1 MAGKTAKDV
10 ELRDDKL
17 TYQASELLRDYE
29 ICCISRETSILARR
43 DVLTGRGKFGITGD
57 GKEVAQV
64 AMAHAFEKGDWRA
77 GYYRDQTLLFAL
89 ELLTVED
96 YFAQLY
102 ADPDNDPMSG
112 GRQMNAHFA
121 TPTIDEK
128 SNWLNHRNRYNSSAD
143 ISPTAGQMARGLGL
157 ALASKKY
164 RAIKALKN
172 TPFSN
177 NGREVCFCTIGDAST
192 SEGVFWETVNAAG
205 VMRVPLAISVWDDGY
220 GISVP
225 IDYQTTKKSISKALA
240 GMKYDKNGGL
250 RIYTAKGWD
259 YPALRQMYEQ
269 GIARM
274 RKDQVPALFHVTEVT
289 QPQGHSTSGSHERY
303 KSKERLEWEQKA
315 DGIRH
320 MRAWMIANGFAT
332 AEQLDE
338 IEAAA
343 KRKVREAR
351 DKAWEKYL
359 APARRGRQELEAI
372 YHRLSAHLPEGE
384 TKTSALFTAFR
395 QMREPAWHELVS
407 HARRVLFAVRPYQL
421 TAANELNAWLE
432 NALQKATRDYHTH
445 LYNEGPGSA
454 LQVPVVPAE
463 YSETSPRVN
472 GFQVLN
478 AFFDKVLERD
488 PRFIAFGEDLG
499 HIGDVNQGFAG
510 LQAKYGEERVF
521 DTGIREWTIVGQ
533 AIGMAMR
540 GLRPLAEVQYLDYLV
555 YALEPLTDDLA
566 TLRYRC
572 DGIQKA
578 PAIIRTRGHRLEGI
592 WHTGSPMGMLIHAL
606 RGMHLL
612 VPRNMTQAAG
622 MYNTLL
628 QSDEPGLVIECLN
641 GYRLKERLPDNIGEF
656 TVPLGVP
663 EILRE
668 GTDVT
673 LVTYGSCVRIAETG
687 VQLLEEAGISVELID
702 VQTLLPFDRYGIIGQ
717 SLQKTNRIVF
727 MDEDVPGGA
736 TAFMMRQV
744 LEVQNGYLYLDS
756 QPRSITAK
764 EHRSPYGSDG
774 DYFTKPNAEDV
785 YEVIFEMMYE
795 AEPAR
800 FETQ

>member
-1 MAGKTAKDV
+1 MARKPEKGI
-10 ELRDDKL
+10 KL
-17 TYQASELLRDYE
+17 TNKKYATDELLRDYS
-29 ICCISRETSILARR
+29 ICCISREVSILARR

-64 AMAHAFEKGDWRA
+64 AMAHAFKKGDWRA

-89 ELLTVED
+89 DLLTVED

-102 ADPDNDPMSG
+102 ADPEHDPMSG

-121 TPTIDEK
+121 TPLIDD
-128 SNWLNHRNRYNSSAD
+128 SGNWLKLKDLYNISAD

-164 RAIKALKN
+164 REMEGLRN

-177 NGREVCFCTIGDAST
+177 KGNEVCFCTIGDAST
-192 SEGVFWETVNAAG
+192 SEGIFWETMNAAG
-205 VMRVPLAISVWDDGY
+205 VMKVPLAVSVWDDGY

-240 GMKYDKNGGL
+240 GMKYDKSGGVH
-250 RIYTAKGWD
+250 IYTAKGWD

-274 RKDQVPALFHVTEVT
+274 RKEQIPALFHITEVT

-303 KSKERLEWEQKA
+303 KSAERLQWEQEA
-315 DGIRH
+315 DGIRR
-320 MRAWMIANGFAT
+320 MRAWLLAEGLAT
-332 AEQLDE
+332 PEQLDT
-338 IEAAA
+338 IEAEA
-343 KRKVREAR
+343 KSKVRRAR
-351 DKAWEKYL
+351 DKAWKRYL
-359 APARRGRQELEAI
+359 APAREGRKALEAI
-372 YHRLSAHLPEGE
+372 YEQLESHLPKGE
-384 TKTSALFTAFR
+384 RLNALFSAFR
-395 QMREPAWHELVS
+395 QMKEPQYYELVS
-407 HARRVLFAVRPYQL
+407 HARRVLFAARPHTSYSAL
-421 TAANELNAWLE
+421 EALHNWLE
-432 NALQKATRDYHTH
+432 SAMQKAQQDYHTH
-445 LYNEGPGSA
+445 LYSETPQSA
-454 LQVPVVPAE
+454 LNVAVVPPQF
-463 YSETSPRVN
+463 SDSSPLVN

-478 AFFDKVLERD
+478 AFFDKVLQRD

-510 LQAKYGEERVF
+510 LQAKYGEARVF
-521 DTGIREWTIVGQ
+521 DTGIREWSIVGQ

-566 TLRYRC
+566 TLSYRC
-572 DGIQKA
+572 DGIQRA

-606 RGMHLL
+606 RGMYLL
-612 VPRNMTQAAG
+612 VPRNMTQAVG

-628 QSDEPGLVIECLN
+628 QGDEPGLVVECLN
-641 GYRLKERLPDNIGEF
+641 GYRLKERLPDNIGAF

-663 EILRE
+663 EVLQQ
-668 GTDVT
+668 GNDLT
-673 LVTYGSCVRIAETG
+673 LVTYGSCVRIAQEG
-687 VQLLEEAGISVELID
+687 LKLLAQDGISVELID
-702 VQTLLPFDRYGIIGQ
+702 VQTLLPFDRYGIILQ
-717 SLQKTNRIVF
+717 SLKKTNRIVF

-736 TAFMMRQV
+736 TAFMMQQV
-744 LEVQNGYLYLDS
+744 LEVQKGYVYLDS
-756 QPRSITAK
+756 PPRTLTAK

-774 DYFTKPNAEDV
+774 DYFSKPSAEDV
-785 YEVIFEMMYE
+785 YEVVFEILYE
-795 AEPAR
+795 AEPLR
-800 FETQ
+800 FGG